1 MCGASFTCTICGARK
16 SYDGSLDAKFSASG
30 WEFDEAAMTWKIWLL
45 FVITEAVLSMTPGP
59 AVLYVLSQSLCRGS
73 RNSLWASAG
82 ILAANAMYFVLS
94 ATSLGALIVA
104 SYRLFFLIKWLGAA
118 YLVYLGLRSFFG
130 QSSFTPL
137 PESAVH
143 AKAGARILGDG
154 FLLQAA
160 NPKALLFFTAILPQ
174 FLDPR
179 YAIAPQILVLGI
191 SSILVEFAILFLY
204 GQLAGR
210 ALATARSPRFER
222 LTNRA
227 AGGLLIGAGLGLARL
242 KRS

>member
-1 MCGASFTCTICGARK
+1 M
-16 SYDGSLDAKFSASG
+16 D
-30 WEFDEAAMTWKIWLL
+30 WKIWLL
-45 FVITEAVLSMTPGP
+45 FVLTEAVLSMAPGP
-59 AVLYVLSQSLCRGS
+59 AVLYVLSQALRLGPRDSV
-73 RNSLWASAG
+73 WASGG
-82 ILAANAMYFVLS
+82 ILAANAMYFSLS

-104 SYRLFFLIKWLGAA
+104 SYRIFFLIKWIGAA

-130 QSSFTPL
+130 KGTVVSR
-137 PESAVH
+137 PEATTASGRGRRLV
-143 AKAGARILGDG
+143 RDG

-179 YAIAPQILVLGI
+179 HRVAIEILVLGI
-191 SSILVEFAILFLY
+191 SSIVVEFAILFLY

-210 ALATARSPRFER
+210 ALETARSPRFEK
-222 LTNRA
+222 LTNWA
-227 AGGLLIGAGLGLARL
+227 AGSLLMGAGVGRAGL